1 MTLQAKL
8 ANSLDH
14 LAFTIK
20 GDDMQL
26 YYALTHNDIFDLGMH
41 PSVERADY
49 HAVDQF
55 NMHQSPSGYIVVN
68 HKELEYLKNTL
79 EKRGVGVY

>member
-1 MTLQAKL
+1 
-8 ANSLDH
+8 
-14 LAFTIK
+14 
-20 GDDMQL
+20 
-26 YYALTHNDIFDLGMH
+26 MH

>member
-1 MTLQAKL
+1 
-8 ANSLDH
+8 
-14 LAFTIK
+14 
-20 GDDMQL
+20 MQL
-26 YYALTHNDIFDLGMH
+26 YYALTHNNIFDLGMH
-41 PSVERADY
+41 PSMERADY

-79 EKRGVGVY
+79 EKRGVGIY